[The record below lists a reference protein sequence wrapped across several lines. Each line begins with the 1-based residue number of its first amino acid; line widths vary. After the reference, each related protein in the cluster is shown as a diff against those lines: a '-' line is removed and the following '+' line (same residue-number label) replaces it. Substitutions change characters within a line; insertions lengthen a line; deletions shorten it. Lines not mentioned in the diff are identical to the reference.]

1 MRSAWVGVVLAGAA
15 LSACA
20 TVDEG
25 VRRVTGR
32 SAVVTAPTC
41 QDFSFP
47 LYFDKGS
54 DQLTRDGLQV
64 VEANAARVRA
74 CPVAE
79 LRVTGLAD
87 AEGDPAANL
96 QLSQRRA
103 TSVAAT
109 LQSRGYPAPT
119 FEAQGDVGATAATG
133 RVEPLRRRAEI
144 SVRFAAATPAR

>member
-1 MRSAWVGVVLAGAA
+1 MRYAGIAILFAA
-15 LSACA
+15 TGLTACA
-20 TVDEG
+20 TVNEG
-25 VRRVTGR
+25 VQRVTGR

-54 DQLTRDGLQV
+54 DQLTREGMQV

-87 AEGDPAANL
+87 AEGDPVANL
-96 QLSQRRA
+96 ALSQRRA
-103 TSVAAT
+103 ASVGSLLTA
-109 LQSRGYPAPT
+109 QGYPAAT
-119 FEAQGDVGATAATG
+119 FEAQGAAGAMATRG
-133 RVEPLRRRAEI
+133 RSEPLRRRAEV
-144 SVRFAAATPAR
+144 SVRFAAATPAS